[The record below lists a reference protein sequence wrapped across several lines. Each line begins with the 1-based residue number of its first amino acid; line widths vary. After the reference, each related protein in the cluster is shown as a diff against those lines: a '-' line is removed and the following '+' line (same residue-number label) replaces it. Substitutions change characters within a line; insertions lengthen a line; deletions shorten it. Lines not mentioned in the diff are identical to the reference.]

1 LVSNILFCS
10 TGSAFTGDRIKSLE
24 ITSKLRKEKI
34 RKMRKQIPQPK
45 IRYSSSSPS
54 RLSSSG
60 DDNISPSQV
69 PKPTNRINPSNN
81 KGQVLNSTNQIRSN
95 NESIKMTRSISNDN
109 GVTNITINKEMEP
122 NHNNVKSSN
131 RNEAVPDLIKVTS
144 DLNPDSLV
152 WEVDISDVSTRKP
165 VKKPGNFLHQ
175 AMQHGILWYRGCQM
189 KKQIEVKFGRNSI

>member
-1 LVSNILFCS
+1 MTLDASCS
-10 TGSAFTGDRIKSLE
+10 SLYQIFSSGSAFTGDRIKSLE
-24 ITSKLRKEKI
+24 ITSKLQKEKI

-60 DDNISPSQV
+60 DDTISPSHV

-109 GVTNITINKEMEP
+109 NVTNIPINKEMEP

-165 VKKPGNFLHQ
+165 IKKPGNFP
-175 AMQHGILWYRGCQM
+175 CQTM
-189 KKQIEVKFGRNSI
+189 